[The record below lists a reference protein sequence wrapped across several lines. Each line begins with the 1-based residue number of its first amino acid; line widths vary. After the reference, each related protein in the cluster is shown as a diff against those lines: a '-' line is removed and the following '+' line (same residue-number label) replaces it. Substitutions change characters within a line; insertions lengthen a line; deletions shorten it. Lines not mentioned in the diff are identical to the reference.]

1 MDANLNDALLRI
13 RTFEI
18 APHKSVPSPP
28 IAFKLPLP
36 MPKERLD
43 QLMFRRGLCDS
54 REVAKR
60 LILAGE
66 VRVEGHEGN
75 LKPGLKVEEDAVIE
89 VKNRPKYVSR
99 GGLKL
104 EGALDAFG
112 LDVAGKVVL
121 DAGAS
126 TGGFTDCVLQRG
138 AAKVYSYDVGTNQLA
153 WKLRSDPRVVSQEG
167 FNLRHLQPSDLP
179 EPVDLVVIDVSF
191 ISLTLILGPVF
202 GVLKPEGDVVGL
214 IKPQFELKKEQIGKG
229 GIVRDP
235 ALHEEAVEKIR
246 AHVIGTLGKCWQGVI
261 PSPISGT
268 DGNTEFLAWLKHPA

>member
-1 MDANLNDALLRI
+1 MA
-13 RTFEI
+13 
-18 APHKSVPSPP
+18 
-28 IAFKLPLP
+28 
-36 MPKERLD
+36 KERLD
-43 QLMFRRGLCDS
+43 QVLFRRGFCDS
-54 REVAKR
+54 RETAKR

-75 LKPGLKVEEDAVIE
+75 LKPGLKVDEDAPIE
-89 VKNRPKYVSR
+89 VKNRPKYVGR

-104 EGALDAFG
+104 EKALDEFG
-112 LDVAGKVVL
+112 IAVEGTVAL

-126 TGGFTDCVLQRG
+126 TGGFTDCLLQRG
-138 AAKVYSYDVGTNQLA
+138 AARVYAYDVGTNQLA
-153 WKLRSDPRVVSQEG
+153 WKLRSDPRVVSREG

-202 GVLKPEGDVVGL
+202 GVLKPEGHLVCL
-214 IKPQFELKKEQIGKG
+214 IKPQFELRKEQIGKG

-235 ALHEEAVEKIR
+235 VLHEEAVEKIR
-246 AHVIGTLGKCWQGVI
+246 TFATGTLGKRWQGLV

-268 DGNTEFLAWLKHPA
+268 DGNTEFLAWLRHPE